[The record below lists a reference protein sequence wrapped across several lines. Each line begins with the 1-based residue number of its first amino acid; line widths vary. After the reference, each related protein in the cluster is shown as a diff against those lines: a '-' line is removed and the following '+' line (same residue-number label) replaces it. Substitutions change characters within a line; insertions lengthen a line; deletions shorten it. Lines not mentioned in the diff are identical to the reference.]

1 MGRIDASPVAKLL
14 RSSPVNLRTKLLLP
28 LVFVIAGLTGATLLV
43 VRHSAE
49 AQARTQI
56 EQEVSN
62 AILTV
67 QAALNQRELLLSK
80 KADLLATVAYIR
92 NGDPSA
98 IDDAGEDTWQSS
110 DCNLF
115 AIADAKGKV
124 LRVHSTAVGFSSA
137 SAKELLARSLKA
149 RRSSDWWVYHGR
161 IFQVVLKPYYGEGS
175 LLGTVV
181 VGREFSDKDA
191 RDLAGMSSSELLV
204 QANDDI
210 AVNTLSSAASLSAIA
225 ELRTRQRGIVTLGD
239 KPFFAMSVPITV
251 NGQEPP
257 IDLTVLKS
265 YESALAA
272 LDQSKHLLIALGFGA
287 LVLGGLFVYVIAD
300 RLTRPLTALARGVR
314 ALERGDYAYPLKR
327 DMGTDEV
334 AQLTRAF
341 DDMRTTLRQT
351 EIQKQE
357 LEGQLRQS
365 QKMEAMGRLA
375 GGVAHDFNNLLTVI
389 KGNSNILAD
398 RLGSEHHLI
407 KLTTQIDGA
416 ADRAVSLTRQLLA
429 FCRMQ
434 VLQPKIL
441 DLNEL
446 VSEMCKLLR
455 RLVPE
460 DIAFNFRAGESL
472 GRVKADP
479 GQIEQVIMNLVVNA
493 GDAMPTGGA
502 LTVET
507 RNVTVTEEGAA
518 RRTPVSPGQYV
529 LLSVTDNG
537 MGMDA
542 GTKARVFEPF
552 FTTKEQGKGTGLGLA
567 TVYGI
572 VKQSGGFIW
581 VESEPGKGARFDI
594 YIPRVTGRPET
605 ASAEKDEIPT
615 SHAPKTVLVA
625 EDEEAV
631 RELACEFLKSA
642 GYDVLAASNG
652 SEALVL
658 AQASQQ
664 PIHALLTDL
673 VMPRMRGP
681 ELARRLKALQ
691 PQLKVIYVSG
701 YLDYQQS
708 GKEFVEDALFIQK
721 PFNRKTL
728 VTRMAE
734 LLKDEQALARE
745 EFAPPQPTIPGK

>member
-1 MGRIDASPVAKLL
+1 MALTNSPQMARLL
-14 RSSPVNLRTKLLLP
+14 RSLQLSLRTKLLLP
-28 LVFVIAGLTGATLLV
+28 LVFVIAALTGATLFLV
-43 VRHSAE
+43 RQSVATQ
-49 AQARTQI
+49 AQAQI
-56 EQEVSN
+56 EQEASN

-67 QAALNQRELLLSK
+67 QAALNQRELILSK
-80 KADLLATVAYIR
+80 KADLLAMVAYIR

-98 IDDAGEDTWQSS
+98 IDDISENAWQSN
-110 DCNLF
+110 DCDLF
-115 AIADAKGKV
+115 AIADTKGKV
-124 LRVHSTAVGFSSA
+124 LSVHSRAVGFSSNSA
-137 SAKELLARSLKA
+137 SELLGHSLKVH
-149 RRSSDWWVYHGR
+149 RSSDWWLYHGR
-161 IFQVVLKPYYGEGS
+161 IFQIVLKPYYGEGTP
-175 LLGTVV
+175 LGTVV

-191 RDLAGMSSSELLV
+191 RDLSSISSSQILV
-204 QANDDI
+204 HAKD
-210 AVNTLSSAASLSAIA
+210 ATVLNTLPAAANFSAIE
-225 ELRTRQRGIVTLGD
+225 ELRRTQRRGMVSLGD
-239 KPFFAMSVPITV
+239 EPFFAMSVPITA
-251 NGQEPP
+251 GDAEPTLR
-257 IDLTVLKS
+257 LTVLKS
-265 YESALAA
+265 YENARAA
-272 LDQSKHLLIALGFGA
+272 LNQSKHLLIALGIGA
-287 LVLGGLFVYVIAD
+287 LAIGGLFVYAIAD
-300 RLTRPLTALARGVR
+300 RLTRPLAALARGVR
-314 ALERGDYAYPLKR
+314 ALEMGDYAYPLKR
-327 DMGTDEV
+327 DMGSDEV

-341 DDMRTTLRQT
+341 GDMRTTLRQT

-389 KGNSNILAD
+389 KGNTSLLAE
-398 RLGSEHHLI
+398 RLGSEHRLI

-479 GQIEQVIMNLVVNA
+479 GQIEQVLMNLVVNA
-493 GDAMPTGGA
+493 GDAMPGGGS

-507 RNVTVTEEGAA
+507 RNATISEQNTS
-518 RRTPVSPGQYV
+518 RRAPASPGQYV
-529 LLSVTDNG
+529 LLSVADNG

-542 GTKARVFEPF
+542 ETKARIFEPF

-572 VKQSGGFIW
+572 IKQSGGFIW
-581 VESEPGKGARFDI
+581 VESEPGSGARFEI
-594 YIPRVTGRPET
+594 YLPRVTDRVEP
-605 ASAEKDEIPT
+605 ASAQKEEIAI
-615 SHAPKTVLVA
+615 SQGLKTVLVA

-642 GYDVLAASNG
+642 GYNVLTASDG
-652 SEALVL
+652 VEAL
-658 AQASQQ
+658 AMAEGAKQH
-664 PIHALLTDL
+664 IHALLTDL
-673 VMPRMRGP
+673 VMPRMRGS
-681 ELARRLKALQ
+681 ELAKRLKTLQ
-691 PQLKVIYVSG
+691 PQIKVIYVSG

-708 GKEFVEDALFIQK
+708 GNEFVEEALFIQK
-721 PFNRKTL
+721 PFTRTTL
-728 VTRMAE
+728 VARMAE
-734 LLKDEQALARE
+734 LLKEDSQLLV
-745 EFAPPQPTIPGK
+745 

>member
-1 MGRIDASPVAKLL
+1 MALINSPQMVRLL
-14 RSSPVNLRTKLLLP
+14 RSLQLSLRTRLLLP
-28 LVFVIAGLTGATLLV
+28 LVFVIAGLTGATLFL
-43 VRHSAE
+43 VRHSVE
-49 AQARTQI
+49 TQAQAQI
-56 EQEVSN
+56 EQEASN

-67 QAALNQRELLLSK
+67 QAALNQRELILSK
-80 KADLLATVAYIR
+80 KADLLAMVAYIR

-98 IDDAGEDTWQSS
+98 IEDISADAWQSN
-110 DCNLF
+110 DCDLF
-115 AIADAKGKV
+115 AIADTKGKV
-124 LRVHSTAVGFSSA
+124 LSAHSTAVGFSSA
-137 SAKELLARSLKA
+137 NAKELLGHSLKVH
-149 RRSSDWWVYHGR
+149 RSSDWWLYHGR
-161 IFQVVLKPYYGEGS
+161 IFQVVLKPYYGEGA
-175 LLGTVV
+175 LLGTVI

-191 RDLAGMSSSELLV
+191 TDLSSISSSQILV
-204 QANDDI
+204 HAND
-210 AVNTLSSAASLSAIA
+210 ATVLNTLSAAARLSAI
-225 ELRTRQRGIVTLGD
+225 EDLRRTQRRGVVSVGD
-239 KPFFAMSVPITV
+239 EPFFAMTVPITA
-251 NGQEPP
+251 GDAEPT
-257 IDLTVLKS
+257 IRLTVLKS
-265 YESALAA
+265 YENALAA
-272 LDQSKHLLIALGFGA
+272 LTQSKHLLIALGIGA
-287 LVLGGLFVYVIAD
+287 LAIGGLFVYVIAD
-300 RLTRPLTALARGVR
+300 RLTRPLAALARGVR
-314 ALERGDYAYPLKR
+314 ALEMGDFAYPLKR
-327 DMGTDEV
+327 DMGSDEV

-389 KGNSNILAD
+389 KGNTSFLAE
-398 RLGSEHHLI
+398 RLGSEHRLI
-407 KLTTQIDGA
+407 KLTTQIDSA

-460 DIAFNFRAGESL
+460 DIAFNFRAAESL

-479 GQIEQVIMNLVVNA
+479 GQIEQVLMNLVVNA
-493 GDAMPTGGA
+493 GDAMPGGGS

-507 RNVTVTEEGAA
+507 RNATISEQEASL
-518 RRTPVSPGQYV
+518 RTPASPGQYV
-529 LLSVTDNG
+529 VLSVADNG

-542 GTKARVFEPF
+542 ETKARIFEPF

-581 VESEPGKGARFDI
+581 VESEPGWGARFEI
-594 YIPRVTGRPET
+594 YLPRVTDRVEPAFAQKEEAT
-605 ASAEKDEIPT
+605 T
-615 SHAPKTVLVA
+615 SQGLKTVLVA

-642 GYDVLAASNG
+642 GYNVLTASNG
-652 SEALVL
+652 AEALAL
-658 AQASQQ
+658 AEDSKQH
-664 PIHALLTDL
+664 IHALLTDL
-673 VMPRMRGP
+673 VMPRMRGS
-681 ELARRLKALQ
+681 ELAKRLKTLQ
-691 PQLKVIYVSG
+691 PEIKVIYVSG

-708 GKEFVEDALFIQK
+708 GNEFVEEALFIQK
-721 PFNRKTL
+721 PFTRTVL
-728 VTRMAE
+728 VARMAE
-734 LLKDEQALARE
+734 LLKEDSQLLV
-745 EFAPPQPTIPGK
+745 

>member
-1 MGRIDASPVAKLL
+1 MTFANVPLKARFL
-14 RSSPVNLRTKLLLP
+14 RNFQVSLRTKLLLP

-43 VRHSAE
+43 VQHYAE
-49 AQARTQI
+49 TQAQAQI
-56 EQEVSN
+56 EQEINN

-67 QAALNQRELLLSK
+67 QAVLNQRELLLGK

-98 IDDAGEDTWQSS
+98 IDDASDDTWQSN

-115 AIADAKGKV
+115 AIADAKGRV

-137 SAKELLARSLKA
+137 NAKEMLGNSL
-149 RRSSDWWVYHGR
+149 RTSRGLGWWVYRGR
-161 IFQVVLKPYYGEGS
+161 IFQVVLKPYYGEGN

-181 VGREFSDKDA
+181 VGREFSDKDT
-191 RDLAGMSSSELLV
+191 RDLAGLSSSQIV
-204 QANDDI
+204 VDVDD
-210 AVNTLSSAASLSAIA
+210 ATVLNTLSSTSNLANLRHLS
-225 ELRTRQRGIVTLGD
+225 RRNMVSVGD
-239 KPFFAMSVPITV
+239 KPFFARSVPITASDKPKI
-251 NGQEPP
+251 N
-257 IDLTVLKS
+257 LTVLKS
-265 YESALAA
+265 YENALVA
-272 LDQSKHLLIALGFGA
+272 LDQSKRALIALGLCA
-287 LVLGGLFVYVIAD
+287 LAVGGLFVYFIAD
-300 RLTRPLTALARGVR
+300 RLTRPLGALARGVR
-314 ALERGDYAYPLKR
+314 ALGKGDYSYPLKR
-327 DMGTDEV
+327 NMGGDEV

-351 EIQKQE
+351 ETQKQE

-389 KGNSNILAD
+389 KGNTGFLAE
-398 RLGSEHHLI
+398 RLGSDHRLI

-479 GQIEQVIMNLVVNA
+479 GQIEQVLMNLVVNA
-493 GDAMPTGGA
+493 GDAMPAGGT

-507 RNVTVTEEGAA
+507 HNVTLSKEEAS
-518 RRTPVSPGQYV
+518 RRAPVSPGQYV

-542 GTKARVFEPF
+542 ETKARIFEPF

-581 VESEPGKGARFDI
+581 VESEPGWGARFEI
-594 YIPRVTGRPET
+594 YLPRVTDDSET
-605 ASAEKDEIPT
+605 LSSAKEEIVASQ
-615 SHAPKTVLVA
+615 SVNTVLVA

-631 RELACEFLKSA
+631 RELTCDFLKSA
-642 GYDVLAASNG
+642 GYSVFAASNG
-652 SEALVL
+652 AEALAL
-658 AQASQQ
+658 AQASGQ
-664 PIHALLTDL
+664 PIHALVTDL

-681 ELARRLKALQ
+681 ELARRLKSIL
-691 PQLKVIYVSG
+691 PEIKVIYVSG

-708 GKEFVEDALFIQK
+708 SNEFVEDAVFIQK
-721 PFNRKTL
+721 PFTRAAL
-728 VTRMAE
+728 IARMAE
-734 LLKDEQALARE
+734 VLKENSQAPSLKR
-745 EFAPPQPTIPGK
+745 

>member
-1 MGRIDASPVAKLL
+1 MAFTNAPQMAKLL
-14 RSSPVNLRTKLLLP
+14 RSCQVNLRTKLLLP
-28 LVFVIAGLTGATLLV
+28 LVFVIAGLTGATLFF
-43 VRHSAE
+43 VRHLVETQAE
-49 AQARTQI
+49 AQI
-56 EQEVSN
+56 EQEASN

-67 QAALNQRELLLSK
+67 QAALNQRELILNK
-80 KADLLATVAYIR
+80 KADLLAMVAYIR

-98 IDDAGEDTWQSS
+98 IDDASEDTWQSN

-115 AIADAKGKV
+115 AIADAKGKI
-124 LRVHSTAVGFSSA
+124 LSVHSMAVGMSSA
-137 SAKELLARSLKA
+137 STKELLERSLKA
-149 RRSSDWWVYHGR
+149 HRSSDWWVYHGR
-161 IFQVVLKPYYGEGS
+161 VFQIVLKPYYGEGN

-191 RDLAGMSSSELLV
+191 RDLAGMSSSEILV
-204 QANDDI
+204 DAND
-210 AVNTLSSAASLSAIA
+210 ATVLQTVSSAASLSAIT
-225 ELRTRQRGIVTLGD
+225 ELRHISRRGMVTLGD
-239 KPFFAMSVPITV
+239 KPFFAMSAPIN
-251 NGQEPP
+251 NGDGG
-257 IDLTVLKS
+257 IAIKLTVLKS
-265 YESALAA
+265 YENVLAA
-272 LDQSKHLLIALGFGA
+272 LDQSKHLLIALGIAA

-300 RLTRPLTALARGVR
+300 RLTRPLAALARGVR
-314 ALERGDYAYPLKR
+314 ALEKGDYSYPLNQN
-327 DMGTDEV
+327 MGSDEV

-341 DDMRTTLRQT
+341 DDMRVSLCQT
-351 EIQKQE
+351 ETQKQQ

-389 KGNSNILAD
+389 KGNSSILAE
-398 RLGSEHHLI
+398 RLGSEHRLI

-493 GDAMPTGGA
+493 GDAMPGGGT

-507 RNVTVTEEGAA
+507 RNIAVSAEEAS
-518 RRTPVSPGQYV
+518 RRAPVSPGQYV
-529 LLSVTDNG
+529 LLSVADNG

-542 GTKARVFEPF
+542 DTKARIFEPF

-581 VESEPGKGARFDI
+581 VESEPGWGARFEI
-594 YIPRVTGRPET
+594 YLPRVADRLELAATQKE
-605 ASAEKDEIPT
+605 EIPT
-615 SHAPKTVLVA
+615 LRGSKTVLVA

-631 RELACEFLKSA
+631 RELTCEFLKSA
-642 GYDVLAASNG
+642 GYEVLPASNG
-652 SEALVL
+652 AEALAL
-658 AQASQQ
+658 AEVSKRH
-664 PIHALLTDL
+664 IHALVTDL

-681 ELARRLKALQ
+681 ELALRLKTLQ
-691 PQLKVIYVSG
+691 PQVKVIYVSG
-701 YLDYQQS
+701 YLDYQRS
-708 GKEFVEDALFIQK
+708 ENEFLEDALFIQK
-721 PFNRKTL
+721 PFTRSSL
-728 VTRMAE
+728 VARMAE
-734 LLKDEQALARE
+734 LLRE
-745 EFAPPQPTIPGK
+745 DSQTLV

>member
-1 MGRIDASPVAKLL
+1 MAFTNAPQMAKLL
-14 RSSPVNLRTKLLLP
+14 RSCQVNLRTKLLLP
-28 LVFVIAGLTGATLLV
+28 LVFVIAGLTGATLFF
-43 VRHSAE
+43 VRHLVETQAE
-49 AQARTQI
+49 AQI
-56 EQEVSN
+56 EQEASN

-67 QAALNQRELLLSK
+67 QAALNQRELILNK
-80 KADLLATVAYIR
+80 KADLLAMVAYIR

-98 IDDAGEDTWQSS
+98 IDDASEDTWQSN

-115 AIADAKGKV
+115 AIADAKGKI
-124 LRVHSTAVGFSSA
+124 LSVHSMAVGMSSA
-137 SAKELLARSLKA
+137 STKELLERSLKA
-149 RRSSDWWVYHGR
+149 HRSSDWWVYHGR
-161 IFQVVLKPYYGEGS
+161 VFQIVLKPYYGEGN

-191 RDLAGMSSSELLV
+191 RDLAGMSSSEILV
-204 QANDDI
+204 DANE
-210 AVNTLSSAASLSAIA
+210 ATVLQTVSSAASLSAIT
-225 ELRTRQRGIVTLGD
+225 ELRHISRRGMVTLGD
-239 KPFFAMSVPITV
+239 KPFFAMSAPIN
-251 NGQEPP
+251 NGDGG
-257 IDLTVLKS
+257 IAIKLTVLKS
-265 YESALAA
+265 YENVLAA
-272 LDQSKHLLIALGFGA
+272 LDQSKNLLIALGIAA
-287 LVLGGLFVYVIAD
+287 LVLGGLLVYVIAD
-300 RLTRPLTALARGVR
+300 RLTRPLAALARGVR
-314 ALERGDYAYPLKR
+314 ALEKGDYSYPLNQN
-327 DMGTDEV
+327 MGSDEV

-341 DDMRTTLRQT
+341 DDMRVSLCQT
-351 EIQKQE
+351 ETQKQQ

-389 KGNSNILAD
+389 KGNSSILAE
-398 RLGSEHHLI
+398 RLGSEHRLI

-493 GDAMPTGGA
+493 GDAMPGGGT

-507 RNVTVTEEGAA
+507 RNIAVSAEEAS
-518 RRTPVSPGQYV
+518 RRAPVSPGQYV
-529 LLSVTDNG
+529 LLSVADNG

-542 GTKARVFEPF
+542 DTKARIFEPF

-581 VESEPGKGARFDI
+581 VESEPGWGARFEI
-594 YIPRVTGRPET
+594 YLPRVADRLELAATQKE
-605 ASAEKDEIPT
+605 EIPT
-615 SHAPKTVLVA
+615 LRGSKTVLVA

-631 RELACEFLKSA
+631 RELTCEFLKSA
-642 GYDVLAASNG
+642 GYEVLPASNG
-652 SEALVL
+652 AEALAL
-658 AQASQQ
+658 AEVSKRH
-664 PIHALLTDL
+664 IHALVTDL

-681 ELARRLKALQ
+681 ELALRLKTLQ
-691 PQLKVIYVSG
+691 PQVKVIYVSG
-701 YLDYQQS
+701 YLDYQRS
-708 GKEFVEDALFIQK
+708 ENEFLEDALFIQK
-721 PFNRKTL
+721 PFTRSSL
-728 VTRMAE
+728 VARMAE
-734 LLKDEQALARE
+734 LLRE
-745 EFAPPQPTIPGK
+745 DSQTLV

>member
-1 MGRIDASPVAKLL
+1 MTFTKAPQMARLL
-14 RSSPVNLRTKLLLP
+14 RSLQLSLRTKLLLP
-28 LVFVIAGLTGATLLV
+28 LVFVIAGLTGATLFV
-43 VRHSAE
+43 VRYSFE
-49 AQARTQI
+49 TQAQAQI
-56 EQEVSN
+56 EQEASN

-67 QAALNQRELLLSK
+67 QAALDQRELILGK
-80 KADLLATVAYIR
+80 KADLLAMVAYIR

-98 IDDAGEDTWQSS
+98 IEDISEDAWQSN
-110 DCNLF
+110 DCDLF

-124 LRVHSTAVGFSSA
+124 LSVHSRAVGFSSA
-137 SAKELLARSLKA
+137 GASELLAHSL
-149 RRSSDWWVYHGR
+149 RVHRSSDWWLYHGR
-161 IFQVVLKPYYGEGS
+161 IFQIVLKPYYGEGT

-191 RDLAGMSSSELLV
+191 RDLSLISSSQILV
-204 QANDDI
+204 HAND
-210 AVNTLSSAASLSAIA
+210 ATVLNTVPAAASLSAIE
-225 ELRTRQRGIVTLGD
+225 ELRRTQRRGMVNLGD
-239 KPFFAMSVPITV
+239 EPFFAMSVPITA
-251 NGQEPP
+251 GDAEPT
-257 IDLTVLKS
+257 IRLTVLKS
-265 YESALAA
+265 YENALAA
-272 LDQSKHLLIALGFGA
+272 LNQSKHLLIALGIGA
-287 LVLGGLFVYVIAD
+287 LALGGLFVYVIAD

-314 ALERGDYAYPLKR
+314 ALEMGDYAYPLKR
-327 DMGTDEV
+327 EMGSDEV

-389 KGNSNILAD
+389 KGNSSILAE
-398 RLGSEHHLI
+398 RLGSEHRLI

-479 GQIEQVIMNLVVNA
+479 GQIEQVLMNLVVNA
-493 GDAMPTGGA
+493 GDAMPGGGI

-507 RNVTVTEEGAA
+507 RNATISEPEAS
-518 RRTPVSPGQYV
+518 RRAPATPGQYV
-529 LLSVTDNG
+529 LLSVIDNG

-542 GTKARVFEPF
+542 ETRARIFEPF

-581 VESEPGKGARFDI
+581 VESEPGWGARFEI
-594 YIPRVTGRPET
+594 YLPRVTDRVEPP
-605 ASAEKDEIPT
+605 SAQKEEIT
-615 SHAPKTVLVA
+615 FSDGLKTVLVA

-642 GYDVLAASNG
+642 GYNVLAASNG
-652 SEALVL
+652 AEALAL
-658 AQASQQ
+658 AEGSKEH
-664 PIHALLTDL
+664 IHALLTDL
-673 VMPRMRGP
+673 VMPRMRGS
-681 ELARRLKALQ
+681 ELAKRLKTLR
-691 PQLKVIYVSG
+691 PQIKVIYVSG
-701 YLDYQQS
+701 YLDYQHS
-708 GKEFVEDALFIQK
+708 GNEFVEEALFIQK
-721 PFNRKTL
+721 PFTRTTL
-728 VTRMAE
+728 IARVAE
-734 LLKDEQALARE
+734 LLKEDSQLLV
-745 EFAPPQPTIPGK
+745 

>member
-1 MGRIDASPVAKLL
+1 MAFTNAPQTARLL
-14 RSSPVNLRTKLLLP
+14 RGFQVNLRTKLLLP
-28 LVFVIAGLTGATLLV
+28 LVFVIAGLTGATLFV
-43 VRHSAE
+43 VRHLVETQAE
-49 AQARTQI
+49 AQI
-56 EQEVSN
+56 EQEASN

-67 QAALNQRELLLSK
+67 QAALNQREVALGK
-80 KADLLATVAYIR
+80 KADLLAMVAYIR
-92 NGDPSA
+92 DGDPSA
-98 IDDAGEDTWQSS
+98 VDDAGEDTWQSN
-110 DCNLF
+110 DCDLF
-115 AIADAKGKV
+115 AIADAKGKI
-124 LRVHSTAVGFSSA
+124 LNVHSKAVGISSA
-137 SAKELLARSLKA
+137 NAKEVVARSLKA
-149 RRSSDWWVYHGR
+149 HRSSDWGIYHGR
-161 IFQVVLKPYYGEGS
+161 LFQIVLKPYYGEGS
-175 LLGTVV
+175 LLGTVA

-191 RDLAGMSSSELLV
+191 RDLAVMSSGEILV
-204 QANDDI
+204 NAND
-210 AVNTLSSAASLSAIA
+210 ATVLNTVSSAASLSAIA
-225 ELRTRQRGIVTLGD
+225 ELRRISRRGMVTLGG
-239 KPFFAMSVPITV
+239 KPFFARSALI
-251 NGQEPP
+251 NSADGGLA

-265 YESALAA
+265 YENAVAA
-272 LDQSKHLLIALGFGA
+272 LDQSKHLLITLGIGA
-287 LVLGGLFVYVIAD
+287 LALGGLFVYIIAD
-300 RLTRPLTALARGVR
+300 RLTRPLAALARGVR
-314 ALERGDYAYPLKR
+314 ALEKGDYSYPIHQN
-327 DMGTDEV
+327 MGSDEV

-341 DDMRTTLRQT
+341 DDLRGSLRQT

-389 KGNSNILAD
+389 KGNSSILAE
-398 RLGSEHHLI
+398 RLGSEHRLI

-460 DIAFNFRAGESL
+460 DIAFNFRAGQSL

-493 GDAMPTGGA
+493 GDAMPGGGT

-507 RNVTVTEEGAA
+507 RNITVSTEEAA
-518 RRTPVSPGQYV
+518 RRAPVSPGQYV

-542 GTKARVFEPF
+542 ETKARIFEPF

-581 VESEPGKGARFDI
+581 VESEMGGGARFEI
-594 YIPRVTGRPET
+594 YLPRVTERSEPVSLEN
-605 ASAEKDEIPT
+605 EEIPT
-615 SHAPKTVLVA
+615 SQGLKTVLVA

-631 RELACEFLKSA
+631 RELTCEFLKSA
-642 GYDVLAASNG
+642 GYEVLQASNG
-652 SEALVL
+652 AEALAL
-658 AQASQQ
+658 AEASKHC
-664 PIHALLTDL
+664 IHALVTDL

-691 PQLKVIYVSG
+691 PQIRVIYVSG
-701 YLDYQQS
+701 YLDYQRS
-708 GKEFVEDALFIQK
+708 ENEFLEDALFIQK
-721 PFNRKTL
+721 PFTRSSL
-728 VTRMAE
+728 VARMAE
-734 LLKDEQALARE
+734 LLTEDAQTLV
-745 EFAPPQPTIPGK
+745 

>member
-1 MGRIDASPVAKLL
+1 MTFTSAPQMARLL
-14 RSSPVNLRTKLLLP
+14 RSLQLSLRTKLLLP
-28 LVFVIAGLTGATLLV
+28 LVFVIAGLTCATLFV
-43 VRHSAE
+43 VRRSVE
-49 AQARTQI
+49 TQAQAQV
-56 EQEVSN
+56 EQEASN

-67 QAALNQRELLLSK
+67 QAALNQRELILGK
-80 KADLLATVAYIR
+80 KADLLAMVAYMR

-98 IDDAGEDTWQSS
+98 IEDISEDGWQSN
-110 DCNLF
+110 DCDLF

-124 LRVHSTAVGFSSA
+124 LGAYSRAVGLSSA
-137 SAKELLARSLKA
+137 SAKELVGHSLKIN
-149 RRSSDWWVYHGR
+149 RSSDWWLYHGR
-161 IFQVVLKPYYGEGS
+161 IFQIVLKPYYGGGT

-191 RDLAGMSSSELLV
+191 RDLASVSSSQILVHASDVTLL
-204 QANDDI
+204 
-210 AVNTLSSAASLSAIA
+210 NTLLSADNLSTIE
-225 ELRTRQRGIVTLGD
+225 ELRRTQRRGVVSLGGE
-239 KPFFAMSVPITV
+239 PFFAMSVPITA
-251 NGQEPP
+251 GDAEPT
-257 IDLTVLKS
+257 IRLTVLKS
-265 YESALAA
+265 YENALAA
-272 LDQSKHLLIALGFGA
+272 LNQSKHLLIALGIGALAFGA
-287 LVLGGLFVYVIAD
+287 LFVYVIAD
-300 RLTRPLTALARGVR
+300 RLTRPLTALAQGVR
-314 ALERGDYAYPLKR
+314 ALEMGDYTYPLKR
-327 DMGTDEV
+327 GTGSDQV

-389 KGNSNILAD
+389 KGNTSFLAE
-398 RLGSEHHLI
+398 RLGSEHRLI

-434 VLQPKIL
+434 VLQPRIL

-460 DIAFNFRAGESL
+460 DIAFNFHAGESL

-479 GQIEQVIMNLVVNA
+479 GQIEQVLMNLVVNA
-493 GDAMPTGGA
+493 GDAMPGGGS

-507 RNVTVTEEGAA
+507 RNANISEQEAS
-518 RRTPVSPGQYV
+518 RRAPATPGQYV

-542 GTKARVFEPF
+542 ETRTRIFEPF

-581 VESEPGKGARFDI
+581 VESEPGLGARFEI
-594 YIPRVTGRPET
+594 YLPRVTDRVELPSVQRE
-605 ASAEKDEIPT
+605 EI
-615 SHAPKTVLVA
+615 SFSQGLRTVLVA

-642 GYDVLAASNG
+642 GYNVLAASNG
-652 SEALVL
+652 AEALSL
-658 AQASQQ
+658 AEGSRQH
-664 PIHALLTDL
+664 IHALLTDL
-673 VMPRMRGP
+673 VMPKMRGS
-681 ELARRLKALQ
+681 ELAKRLKTLQ
-691 PQLKVIYVSG
+691 PQIKVIYVSG

-708 GKEFVEDALFIQK
+708 ENEFVEEALFIQK
-721 PFNRKTL
+721 PFTRTTL
-728 VTRMAE
+728 IARMAE
-734 LLKDEQALARE
+734 LLKEDSLV
-745 EFAPPQPTIPGK
+745 

>member
-1 MGRIDASPVAKLL
+1 MAFTNAPHTARLL
-14 RSSPVNLRTKLLLP
+14 RGFQVNLRTKLLLP
-28 LVFVIAGLTGATLLV
+28 LVFVIAGLTGATLFV
-43 VRHSAE
+43 VRHLVETQAE
-49 AQARTQI
+49 AQI
-56 EQEVSN
+56 EQEASN

-67 QAALNQRELLLSK
+67 QAALNQREVALGK
-80 KADLLATVAYIR
+80 KADLLAMVAYIR
-92 NGDPSA
+92 DGDPSA
-98 IDDAGEDTWQSS
+98 VDDAGEDTWQSN
-110 DCNLF
+110 DCDLF
-115 AIADAKGKV
+115 AIADAKGKI
-124 LRVHSTAVGFSSA
+124 LNVHSKAVGISSA
-137 SAKELLARSLKA
+137 NAKEVVARSLKA
-149 RRSSDWWVYHGR
+149 HRSSDWGIYHGR
-161 IFQVVLKPYYGEGS
+161 LFQIVLKPYYGEGS
-175 LLGTVV
+175 LLGTVA

-191 RDLAGMSSSELLV
+191 RDLAVMSSGEILV
-204 QANDDI
+204 NAND
-210 AVNTLSSAASLSAIA
+210 ATVLNTVSSAASLSAIA
-225 ELRTRQRGIVTLGD
+225 ELRRISRRGMVTLGG
-239 KPFFAMSVPITV
+239 KPFFARSALI
-251 NGQEPP
+251 NSADGGLA

-265 YESALAA
+265 YENAVAA
-272 LDQSKHLLIALGFGA
+272 LDQSKHLLITLGIGA
-287 LVLGGLFVYVIAD
+287 LALGGLFVYIIAD
-300 RLTRPLTALARGVR
+300 RLTRPLAALARGVR
-314 ALERGDYAYPLKR
+314 ALEKGDYSYPIHQN
-327 DMGTDEV
+327 MGSDEV

-341 DDMRTTLRQT
+341 DDLRGSLRQT

-389 KGNSNILAD
+389 KGNSSILAE
-398 RLGSEHHLI
+398 RLGSEHRLI

-460 DIAFNFRAGESL
+460 DIAFNFRAGQSL

-493 GDAMPTGGA
+493 GDAMPGGGT

-507 RNVTVTEEGAA
+507 RNITVSTEEAA
-518 RRTPVSPGQYV
+518 RRAPVSPGQYV

-542 GTKARVFEPF
+542 ETKARIFEPF

-581 VESEPGKGARFDI
+581 VESEMGGGARFEI
-594 YIPRVTGRPET
+594 YLPRVTERSEPVSLEN
-605 ASAEKDEIPT
+605 EEIPT
-615 SHAPKTVLVA
+615 SQGLKTVLVA

-631 RELACEFLKSA
+631 RELTCEFLKSA
-642 GYDVLAASNG
+642 GYEVLQASNG
-652 SEALVL
+652 AEALAL
-658 AQASQQ
+658 AEASKHC
-664 PIHALLTDL
+664 IHALVTDL

-691 PQLKVIYVSG
+691 PQIRVIYVSG
-701 YLDYQQS
+701 YLDYQRS
-708 GKEFVEDALFIQK
+708 ENEFLEDALFIQK
-721 PFNRKTL
+721 PFTRSSL
-728 VTRMAE
+728 VARMAE
-734 LLKDEQALARE
+734 LLTEDAQTLV
-745 EFAPPQPTIPGK
+745 

>member
-1 MGRIDASPVAKLL
+1 MTFTNAPQLATLL
-14 RSSPVNLRTKLLLP
+14 RSLQLSLRTKLLLP
-28 LVFVIAGLTGATLLV
+28 LVFVIAGLTGATLFV
-43 VRHSAE
+43 VRHSVE
-49 AQARTQI
+49 TQAQAQI
-56 EQEVSN
+56 EQEASN

-67 QAALNQRELLLSK
+67 QAALNQRELILSK
-80 KADLLATVAYIR
+80 KADLLAMVAYMR
-92 NGDPSA
+92 DGDPSA
-98 IDDAGEDTWQSS
+98 IEDISEDAWQSN
-110 DCNLF
+110 DCDLF

-124 LRVHSTAVGFSSA
+124 LSVHSRAVGFSSA
-137 SAKELLARSLKA
+137 SARELLGHSLKVH
-149 RRSSDWWVYHGR
+149 RSSDWWLYHGR
-161 IFQVVLKPYYGEGS
+161 IFQIVLKPYYGEGT

-191 RDLAGMSSSELLV
+191 RDLSSMSSSQILV
-204 QANDDI
+204 HAND
-210 AVNTLSSAASLSAIA
+210 ATVLNTLPAAASLSTI
-225 ELRTRQRGIVTLGD
+225 EKLRRSARRGMVSLGD
-239 KPFFAMSVPITV
+239 EPFFAMSVPITD
-251 NGQEPP
+251 GDAEPT
-257 IDLTVLKS
+257 IRLTVLKS
-265 YESALAA
+265 YENALAA
-272 LDQSKHLLIALGFGA
+272 LTQSKHLLIALGIGA
-287 LVLGGLFVYVIAD
+287 LALGGLFVYVIAD

-314 ALERGDYAYPLKR
+314 ALEMGDYAYPLKR
-327 DMGTDEV
+327 DLGSDEV

-341 DDMRTTLRQT
+341 EDMRTTLRQT
-351 EIQKQE
+351 ESQKQE
-357 LEGQLRQS
+357 LEGQLRRS

-389 KGNSNILAD
+389 KGNSSILAE
-398 RLGSEHHLI
+398 RLGSGHHLA

-434 VLQPKIL
+434 VMQPKIL

-493 GDAMPTGGA
+493 GDAMPEGGI

-507 RNVTVTEEGAA
+507 RNATIFEQEVP
-518 RRTPVSPGQYV
+518 RRAPASPGQYV

-542 GTKARVFEPF
+542 ETRARIFEPF

-581 VESEPGKGARFDI
+581 VESEPGKGARFEI
-594 YIPRVTGRPET
+594 YFPRVTDRLEPAPAQKE
-605 ASAEKDEIPT
+605 EIPV
-615 SHAPKTVLVA
+615 SRGLKTVLVA

-631 RELACEFLKSA
+631 RELACEFLKTA
-642 GYDVLAASNG
+642 GYNVLTASNG
-652 SEALVL
+652 AEALAL
-658 AQASQQ
+658 AEGSKQH
-664 PIHALLTDL
+664 IHALLTDL

-681 ELARRLKALQ
+681 ELAKRLKTLQ
-691 PQLKVIYVSG
+691 PQIKVIYVSG
-701 YLDYQQS
+701 YLEYQQDRN
-708 GKEFVEDALFIQK
+708 EFVEEALFIQK
-721 PFNRKTL
+721 PFTRTTL
-728 VTRMAE
+728 IARMAE
-734 LLKDEQALARE
+734 LLKEDSQLLVEN
-745 EFAPPQPTIPGK
+745 

>member
-1 MGRIDASPVAKLL
+1 MAFTLASQMASLL
-14 RSSPVNLRTKLLLP
+14 RSLQLSLRTKLLLP
-28 LVFVIAGLTGATLLV
+28 LVFVIAGLTGATLFV
-43 VRHSAE
+43 VRHSVE
-49 AQARTQI
+49 TQAQAQI
-56 EQEVSN
+56 EQEASN

-67 QAALNQRELLLSK
+67 QAALNQRELILSK
-80 KADLLATVAYIR
+80 KADLLALVAYIR

-98 IDDAGEDTWQSS
+98 IEDISEDTWQSN
-110 DCNLF
+110 DCDLF

-124 LRVHSTAVGFSSA
+124 LSVHSRAVGFSSA
-137 SAKELLARSLKA
+137 SAKELLGHSLKIN
-149 RRSSDWWVYHGR
+149 RSSDWWLYHGR
-161 IFQVVLKPYYGEGS
+161 IFQIVLKPYYGEGT

-181 VGREFSDKDA
+181 AGREFGDKDA
-191 RDLAGMSSSELLV
+191 RDLASMSSSQILV
-204 QANDDI
+204 HAND
-210 AVNTLSSAASLSAIA
+210 ATVLNTLLSAATLSGIE
-225 ELRTRQRGIVTLGD
+225 ELRHTQRRGMVSLGD
-239 KPFFAMSVPITV
+239 EPFFAMSVPITA
-251 NGQEPP
+251 GDAEP
-257 IDLTVLKS
+257 IIRLTVLKS
-265 YESALAA
+265 NENALVA
-272 LDQSKHLLIALGFGA
+272 LNQSKHLLIALGIGA
-287 LVLGGLFVYVIAD
+287 LALGGLFVYVIAD

-314 ALERGDYAYPLKR
+314 ALEMGDYAYPLKR
-327 DMGTDEV
+327 DMGSDEV

-357 LEGQLRQS
+357 LEGKLRQS
-365 QKMEAMGRLA
+365 HKMEAMGRLA

-389 KGNSNILAD
+389 QGNASVLAE
-398 RLGSEHHLI
+398 RLGSEHRLI

-479 GQIEQVIMNLVVNA
+479 GQIEQVLMNLLVNA
-493 GDAMPTGGA
+493 GDAMPGGGI

-507 RNVTVTEEGAA
+507 RNATISEQESS
-518 RRTPVSPGQYV
+518 RRAPATPGQYI

-542 GTKARVFEPF
+542 ETRARIFEPF

-581 VESEPGKGARFDI
+581 VESEPGWGARFEI
-594 YIPRVTGRPET
+594 YLPRVTDRAEP
-605 ASAEKDEIPT
+605 ASTQKEEIT
-615 SHAPKTVLVA
+615 ISQGLKTVLLA
-625 EDEEAV
+625 EDEEVV
-631 RELACEFLKSA
+631 RELAYEFLKSA
-642 GYDVLAASNG
+642 GYNVLAASNG
-652 SEALVL
+652 AEALAL
-658 AQASQQ
+658 AEGSKQH
-664 PIHALLTDL
+664 IHALLTDL
-673 VMPRMRGP
+673 VMPRMRGS
-681 ELARRLKALQ
+681 ELAKRLKTLQ
-691 PQLKVIYVSG
+691 PQIKVIYVSG

-708 GKEFVEDALFIQK
+708 GNEFVEGALFIQK
-721 PFNRKTL
+721 PFTRTTL
-728 VTRMAE
+728 IARMAE
-734 LLKDEQALARE
+734 LLKEDSQLLV
-745 EFAPPQPTIPGK
+745 

>member
-1 MGRIDASPVAKLL
+1 MSSTDVSPLARFRPSLQV
-14 RSSPVNLRTKLLLP
+14 SLRTKLLLM
-28 LVFVIAGLTGATLLV
+28 LVSVIAGLTGATLFV
-43 VRHSAE
+43 VRHSAQT
-49 AQARTQI
+49 QAKAQI
-56 EQEVSN
+56 EQEVNN

-67 QAALNQRELLLSK
+67 QGSLNQRELLLSK
-80 KADLLATVAYIR
+80 KGDLLATVAYIR

-98 IDDAGEDTWQSS
+98 IDDASEDAWQSS

-124 LRVHSTAVGFSSA
+124 LRVHSMVVGLTSA
-137 SAKELLARSLKA
+137 NAKELLAKSLKA
-149 RRSSDWWVYHGR
+149 SRSSDWWVYHGR
-161 IFQVVLKPYYGEGS
+161 IFQVVLKPYFGEGT

-191 RDLAGMSSSELLV
+191 RDLAGISSSELLV
-204 QANDDI
+204 QANDD
-210 AVNTLSSAASLSAIA
+210 VVLNTLSSAASLSAIG
-225 ELRTRQRGIVTLGD
+225 ELRRTQQRGIVSLGG
-239 KPFFAMSVPITV
+239 KPFFATSVPITIT
-251 NGQEPP
+251 GQEPP
-257 IDLTVLKS
+257 INLTVLKS
-265 YESALAA
+265 YEGALAA
-272 LDQSKHLLIALGFGA
+272 LDQSKHLLIALGIGA

-300 RLTRPLTALARGVR
+300 RLTRPLTALSRGVR
-314 ALERGDYAYPLKR
+314 ALEKGDYAYPLKR
-327 DMGTDEV
+327 DTGTDEV

-341 DDMRTTLRQT
+341 DDMRTTLRHS

-389 KGNSNILAD
+389 KGNSTILAD
-398 RLGSEHHLI
+398 RLGTEHRLI
-407 KLTTQIDGA
+407 KLTTQIDSA

-479 GQIEQVIMNLVVNA
+479 GQIEQVIMNLVVNS
-493 GDAMPTGGA
+493 GDAMPTGGI

-507 RNVTVTEEGAA
+507 RNVTVSEEEAA

-542 GTKARVFEPF
+542 ETKARIFEPF

-581 VESEPGKGARFDI
+581 VESEPGKGTQFEI
-594 YIPRVTGRPET
+594 YLPRVAGRPDAVSPENEEVPV
-605 ASAEKDEIPT
+605 SSGPR
-615 SHAPKTVLVA
+615 TVLVA

-631 RELACEFLKSA
+631 RELTCEFLKSA
-642 GYDVLAASNG
+642 GYEVLSASNG
-652 SEALVL
+652 SEALAL
-658 AQASQQ
+658 AQGCKQ
-664 PIHALLTDL
+664 PIHALVTDL

-681 ELARRLKALQ
+681 ELARRLRTQQ
-691 PQLKVIYVSG
+691 PQIKVIYVSG
-701 YLDYQQS
+701 YLDYQ
-708 GKEFVEDALFIQK
+708 KNRNEFVEDALFIQK
-721 PFNRKTL
+721 PFTRSAL
-728 VTRMAE
+728 VARMAE
-734 LLKDEQALARE
+734 LLE
-745 EFAPPQPTIPGK
+745 EDAQTPA